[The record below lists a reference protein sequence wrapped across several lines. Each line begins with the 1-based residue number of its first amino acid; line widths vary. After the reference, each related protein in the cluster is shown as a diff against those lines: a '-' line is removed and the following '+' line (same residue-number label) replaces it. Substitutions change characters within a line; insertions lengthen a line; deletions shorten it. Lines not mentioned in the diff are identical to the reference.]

1 MECSTVCSLAGRDV
15 GLTPN
20 EFRIVSLLA
29 AHAGQVLTY
38 KYILRELWGPAASSD
53 NKILRVHMAN
63 IRRKLSP
70 IPTSPSISS
79 QRWAWAIGWRTART
93 SRPTPT
99 YK

>member
-1 MECSTVCSLAGRDV
+1 M

-38 KYILRELWGPAASSD
+38 KYILRSCGDRQPASD

-63 IRRKLSP
+63 IRRKLEPNPDEP
-70 IPTSPSISS
+70 IYLFTEVGVGYRMADSEDFPPDSHI
-79 QRWAWAIGWRTART
+79 
-93 SRPTPT
+93 
-99 YK
+99 